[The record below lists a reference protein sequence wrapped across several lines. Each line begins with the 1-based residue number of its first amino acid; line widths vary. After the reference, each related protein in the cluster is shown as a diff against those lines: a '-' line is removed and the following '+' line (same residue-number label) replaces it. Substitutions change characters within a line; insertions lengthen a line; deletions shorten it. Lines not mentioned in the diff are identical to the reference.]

1 MSVKSRFSMKL
12 EFWKYE
18 GAGNDFV
25 LLDLRGA
32 NFEPTA
38 EQIHSLCHRRKG
50 IGADGLMILA
60 NSKVADFSMRYF
72 NADGPEATMCGNG
85 GRCITWFADHLGI
98 GGDEKLFEAVDGIH
112 RAEIISREGNSA
124 TIRLEMVDV
133 ESVEVCPDGDI
144 LLNTGSPHL
153 VRVVESLDM
162 DVVGIGRALRYDP
175 KTAQTNGA
183 NINFVEVLGEGAL
196 ALRTYERGVEDET
209 LACGTGATATAIAV
223 CHTLQPSVHH
233 FTLRALGGNLEVEF
247 TTNDYSSYRNIHL
260 TGPARLVFHGEVE
273 I

>member
-1 MSVKSRFSMKL
+1 MKI

-32 NFEPTA
+32 NFEPSE
-38 EQIHSLCHRRKG
+38 EQIHALCDRRRG
-50 IGADGLMILA
+50 IGADGLMILG
-60 NSKVADFSMRYF
+60 SSEVADFAMRYF

-98 GGDEKLFEAVDGIH
+98 GGDEKLFEAVDGLH
-112 RAEIISREGNSA
+112 RAEILSREGDSA

-133 ESVEVCPDGDI
+133 ERVTVCPDGDV

-153 VRVVESLDM
+153 VRRVESLDM
-162 DVVGIGRALRYDP
+162 DVVGTGKALRYSE
-175 KTAQTNGA
+175 KTASTGGA
-183 NINFVEVLGEGAL
+183 NINFVEVLGEGL
-196 ALRTYERGVEDET
+196 LSLRTYERGVEDET
-209 LACGTGATATAIAV
+209 LACGTGATATAIAIS
-223 CHTLQPSVHH
+223 HTLQPSVRH
-233 FTLRALGGNLEVEF
+233 FSLSALGGNLEVEF
-247 TTNDYSSYRNIHL
+247 TTDDNLTYHNIRL
-260 TGPARLVFHGEVE
+260 TGPARRVFHGEVE